1 MYHTNEAYKTTVANY
16 PQKFNLSIEVTFDES
31 TGLDTVTVPPEDI
44 FEAGFSEEL
53 FLSTFCIGS
62 TVEPRFWV
70 RMHNP
75 NGKYSENALATAE
88 IRPCMT
94 LYNEADE
101 AVDTV
106 PIGVFH
112 VTKIAA
118 QNSDLRLECMDRMD
132 DLHTLFE
139 PQGVE
144 TSLYA
149 LGRRIAQT
157 VRAEFKSTPQN
168 LITSVGKR
176 SILQQTVN
184 DSIFKGYSYA
194 QVLSCIAEVCGSFAI
209 FDNEGNLWLRW
220 FKESDVT
227 LTGDFARSPLE
238 LNGNTFSM
246 DGNIVQ
252 VTGVNVVSEDTE
264 LARVGTDEYLLTLNE
279 NPIANAMPETAA
291 NAVLYRLKNTKYIP
305 CRYERIGGDP
315 SVQLGDILTIID
327 NKEPYN
333 EANADTY
340 DRYSLFLT
348 SRNWRFNG
356 AFTENYNASGN
367 PDKDLNTDRGM
378 TRSKRLAQ
386 LAKRVTEVEK
396 NITEGMTDYEA
407 ALLMFNDKLFNA
419 KGLYKT
425 VREKENGG
433 VIVYFHDETELENS
447 HVIQMFS
454 AAGFA
459 WTTDGW
465 NNGEPLWRY
474 GFTDAGDAI
483 LNTINAYILSAD
495 IIKTGILQSQ
505 NGASWI
511 NMDDGTFCFRA
522 ATPLGMDLDTGEAI
536 YSYEK
541 VLELANKQLNVYGTL
556 RNLQYPS
563 YSVSVGPSE
572 RNDGGAF
579 TVTDST
585 NGWGNLFQVYSVV
598 GGDKKGAI
606 WTAPFLLNSEKTNRK
621 GISVFPQDISIFNDN
636 YGKQTHV
643 SCREGTVDITNS
655 TVNLQLYRDNIMLTS
670 YEHPWVYFNYFPP
683 EKGIAPQVYGF
694 GNGTPGERAGI
705 ECGAIDSTGEV
716 KCTSVNSS
724 GYGIFNGFLNVGGNT
739 SIGGKISVGGSGVYK
754 NQCASFHGNISIG
767 NGYYEGYALSV
778 LGTACVNGVN
788 VTSDPELKE
797 NIAEV
802 TNLNALSKISNMKF
816 YSYDYKSDSALHV
829 DIGTM
834 APDSPA
840 EIQSNDGKAID
851 LYAYI
856 NLTTKAVQELSQKVE
871 ALEQKISELEAVNQA
886 LKQ

>member
-1 MYHTNEAYKTTVANY
+1 MYHTNADYKETVALFPQNY
-16 PQKFNLSIEVTFDES
+16 RMEIEITFDES

-62 TVEPRFWV
+62 TVEPCFWV

-88 IRPCMT
+88 IRPLVT
-94 LYNEADE
+94 LYNLFGIKQ
-101 AVDTV
+101 DTV

-112 VTKIAA
+112 VTKITA
-118 QNSDLRLECMDRMD
+118 QNSDLRLECMDRMTY
-132 DLHTLFE
+132 LNRLFE
-139 PQGVE
+139 PQGAE

-157 VRAEFKSTPQN
+157 VRAEFKSTPLN

-194 QVLSCIAEVCGSFAI
+194 QVLRCIAEVCGSFAI
-209 FDNEGNLWLRW
+209 FDNEGNLYLRW
-220 FKESDVT
+220 FRESDVT

-264 LARVGTDEYLLTLNE
+264 LARVGTDKYLLTLNE
-279 NPIANAMPETAA
+279 NPIANAMPEAAA

-315 SVQLGDILTIID
+315 SIQLGDILTIID

-396 NITEGMTDYEA
+396 NITDGMTDYEA

-419 KGLYKT
+419 NGLYKT
-425 VREKENGG
+425 VKTKEDGS
-433 VIVYFHDETELENS
+433 IILYFHDETELENS

-454 AAGFA
+454 ASGFA

-495 IIKTGILQSQ
+495 IIKTGVLQSQ

-511 NMDDGTFCFRA
+511 NMDNGTFCFRS
-522 ATPLGMDLDTGEAI
+522 ATQTGTDVDENPI
-536 YSYEK
+536 YSYENK
-541 VLELANKQLNVYGTL
+541 LLLDDKGELGVYGKLKSTQHP
-556 RNLQYPS
+556 NM
-563 YSVSVGPSE
+563 SVYIGASKPTGAGMFSVYDSSVGHTFS
-572 RNDGGAF
+572 
-579 TVTDST
+579 
-585 NGWGNLFQVYSVV
+585 VYSAE
-598 GGDKKGAI
+598 GCSAWTFEAFDDSWGRGLYFYEDYMQLTIENRYGDNG
-606 WTAPFLLNSEKTNRK
+606 
-621 GISVFPQDISIFNDN
+621 VFIDAEMD
-636 YGKQTHV
+636 GHV
-643 SCREGTVDITNS
+643 YITNDKAY
-655 TVNLQLYRDNIMLTS
+655 L
-670 YEHPWVYFNYFPP
+670 
-683 EKGIAPQVYGF
+683 
-694 GNGTPGERAGI
+694 
-705 ECGAIDSTGEV
+705 
-716 KCTSVNSS
+716 
-724 GYGIFNGFLNVGGNT
+724 
-739 SIGGKISVGGSGVYK
+739 GVYK
-754 NQCASFHGNISIG
+754 GDIQMATNSHDYVWINYWSPKIGKQPNAYKFGDGTGGGLADIVANRLVLGKRDEWDCAATIDGDTVITGSCWANNYYNNSTRDMKKNIQPQKAD
-767 NGYYEGYALSV
+767 ALS
-778 LGTACVNGVN
+778 LIK
-788 VTSDPELKE
+788 SL
-797 NIAEV
+797 
-802 TNLNALSKISNMKF
+802 KF
-816 YSYDYKSDSALHV
+816 YSYDYDMDLSQTTDDSEPKQSHIDFGLVAEESPQEIKS
-829 DIGTM
+829 
-834 APDSPA
+834 
-840 EIQSNDGKAID
+840 EDGKAIN
-851 LYAYI
+851 LYEFI
-856 NLTTKAVQELSQKVE
+856 SLTAKSVQELSEKVE
-871 ALEQKISELEAVNQA
+871 QQAQEITRLKAEISA

>member
-1 MYHTNEAYKTTVANY
+1 MYHTNADYKETVALFPQNY
-16 PQKFNLSIEVTFDES
+16 RMEIEITFDES

-62 TVEPRFWV
+62 TVEPCFWV

-209 FDNEGNLWLRW
+209 FDNEGNLYLRW

-315 SVQLGDILTIID
+315 SIQLGDILTIID

-495 IIKTGILQSQ
+495 IIKTGVLQSQ

-511 NMDDGTFCFRA
+511 NMDNGTFCFRS

-536 YSYEK
+536 YSYEEK
-541 VLELANKQLNVYGTL
+541 LTLSNNGELGVYGEL
-556 RNLQYPS
+556 RNVNFKD
-563 YSVSVGPSE
+563 YSAKIGPSI
-572 RNDGGAF
+572 RDTGGAF
-579 TVTDST
+579 SCLYKNEPFFEINRTD
-585 NGWGNLFQVYSVV
+585 GVCYL
-598 GGDKKGAI
+598 
-606 WTAPFLLNSEKTNRK
+606 
-621 GISVFPQDISIFNDN
+621 
-636 YGKQTHV
+636 
-643 SCREGTVDITNS
+643 
-655 TVNLQLYRDNIMLTS
+655 
-670 YEHPWVYFNYFPP
+670 
-683 EKGIAPQVYGF
+683 
-694 GNGTPGERAGI
+694 
-705 ECGAIDSTGEV
+705 
-716 KCTSVNSS
+716 SS
-724 GYGIFNGFLNVGGNT
+724 GYADTRSSIGLNESELYLHYFNHDDNGYARGGWMTIDNDIHIKSEQVWIETVKDTICISNRSYPYVWFNFYEPKGLRTTGYRFGDGTEKGYGFLFAANFTVMSDRALKT
-739 SIGGKISVGGSGVYK
+739 
-754 NQCASFHGNISIG
+754 NISQI
-767 NGYYEGYALSV
+767 NSNDALAKVKS
-778 LGTACVNGVN
+778 L
-788 VTSDPELKE
+788 
-797 NIAEV
+797 
-802 TNLNALSKISNMKF
+802 KF
-816 YSYDYKSDSALHV
+816 YSYNTTDSDNCCNMGIMADEAPK
-829 DIGTM
+829 DILYT
-834 APDSPA
+834 
-840 EIQSNDGKAID
+840 DGKSVN
-851 LYAYI
+851 LYDYI
-856 NLTTKAVQELSQKVE
+856 SLTAKAVQELSEKVE
-871 ALEQKISELEAVNQA
+871 QQAQEIAQLKAELSA
-886 LKQ
+886 LKS

>member
-1 MYHTNEAYKTTVANY
+1 MYHTNADYKETVALFPQNY
-16 PQKFNLSIEVTFDES
+16 RMEIEITFDES
-31 TGLDTVTVPPEDI
+31 TGLDTVTVPPDDI

-88 IRPCMT
+88 IRPLVT
-94 LYNEADE
+94 LYNLFG
-101 AVDTV
+101 VKQDTV

-112 VTKIAA
+112 VTKITA

-157 VRAEFKSTPQN
+157 VRAEFKSTPLN
-168 LITSVGKR
+168 LITSTGKR

-194 QVLSCIAEVCGSFAI
+194 QVLRCIAEVCGSFAI
-209 FDNEGNLWLRW
+209 FDNEGNLYLRW
-220 FKESDVT
+220 FRESDVT
-227 LTGDFARSPLE
+227 LTGDSARSPLE

-264 LARVGTDEYLLTLNE
+264 LARVGTDKYLLTLNE
-279 NPIANAMPETAA
+279 NPIANAMPVVAA

-333 EANADTY
+333 EANADAY

-419 KGLYKT
+419 NGLYKT
-425 VREKENGG
+425 VKTKEDGS
-433 VIVYFHDETELENS
+433 IILYFHDETELENS
-447 HVIQMFS
+447 QVIQMFS
-454 AAGFA
+454 ASGFA

-495 IIKTGILQSQ
+495 IIKTGLLQSK

-511 NMDDGTFCFRA
+511 NMDNGTFCFRS
-522 ATPLGMDLDTGEAI
+522 ATPFGMDLDTGEAI
-536 YSYEK
+536 YSYEDK
-541 VLELANKQLNVYGTL
+541 LSLDDKGTLGVYGEL
-556 RNLQYPS
+556 RSSQFPK
-563 YSVSVGPSE
+563 YSIGIGPSA
-572 RNDGGAF
+572 NDDPEISIG
-579 TVTDST
+579 TVALRATDSSYT
-585 NGWGNLFQVYSVV
+585 DGDIFQIADASIDDNKIIELRLNTKDTKFVCEENLAY
-598 GGDKKGAI
+598 
-606 WTAPFLLNSEKTNRK
+606 
-621 GISVFPQDISIFNDN
+621 
-636 YGKQTHV
+636 
-643 SCREGTVDITNS
+643 IT
-655 TVNLQLYRDNIMLTS
+655 TGTS
-670 YEHPWVYFNYFPP
+670 YISTYKGDVQLSTYSHPYVWINYYEPM
-683 EKGIAPQVYGF
+683 YGLRPTAYKF
-694 GNGTPGERAGI
+694 GNGT
-705 ECGAIDSTGEV
+705 
-716 KCTSVNSS
+716 
-724 GYGIFNGFLNVGGNT
+724 NGGLGDIVANR
-739 SIGGKISVGGSGVYK
+739 I
-754 NQCASFHGNISIG
+754 
-767 NGYYEGYALSV
+767 V
-778 LGTACVNGVN
+778 LGTRDEWDCAATIGGDAVITGSCWANN
-788 VTSDPELKE
+788 YYNNSTRDMKK
-797 NIAEV
+797 NIQPQKAD
-802 TNLNALSKISNMKF
+802 ALSLIKLLKF
-816 YSYDYKSDSALHV
+816 YSYDYDMDLSQPTDDSEPKQSHIDFGLVAEESPQEIKS
-829 DIGTM
+829 
-834 APDSPA
+834 
-840 EIQSNDGKAID
+840 EDGKAIN
-851 LYAYI
+851 LYEFI
-856 NLTTKAVQELSQKVE
+856 SLTAKSVQELSEKVE
-871 ALEQKISELEAVNQA
+871 QQA
-886 LKQ
+886 QEITRLKQRFQH

>member
-209 FDNEGNLWLRW
+209 FDNEGNLYLRW

-511 NMDDGTFCFRA
+511 NMDDGTFCFRS
-522 ATPLGMDLDTGEAI
+522 ATQTGTDADENPI
-536 YSYEK
+536 YSYENK
-541 VLELANKQLNVYGTL
+541 LLLDDNGELGVYGKLKSTQHP
-556 RNLQYPS
+556 NM
-563 YSVSVGPSE
+563 SVYIGASKPTGAGMFSVYDSSVGHTFS
-572 RNDGGAF
+572 
-579 TVTDST
+579 
-585 NGWGNLFQVYSVV
+585 VYSAE
-598 GGDKKGAI
+598 GYAA
-606 WTAPFLLNSEKTNRK
+606 WTFEAFDDSWGRGLYFYEDYMQLTIENRYGEN
-621 GISVFPQDISIFNDN
+621 GIFIDAEMD
-636 YGKQTHV
+636 GHV
-643 SCREGTVDITNS
+643 YITNDKAY
-655 TVNLQLYRDNIMLTS
+655 L
-670 YEHPWVYFNYFPP
+670 
-683 EKGIAPQVYGF
+683 
-694 GNGTPGERAGI
+694 
-705 ECGAIDSTGEV
+705 
-716 KCTSVNSS
+716 
-724 GYGIFNGFLNVGGNT
+724 
-739 SIGGKISVGGSGVYK
+739 GVYK
-754 NQCASFHGNISIG
+754 GDIQMATNSHDYVWINYWSPKIGKQPNAYKFGDGTGGGLADIVANRLVLGKRDEWDCAATIDGDTVITGSCLANNYYNNSTRDMKKNIQTQKAD
-767 NGYYEGYALSV
+767 ALS
-778 LGTACVNGVN
+778 LIK
-788 VTSDPELKE
+788 L
-797 NIAEV
+797 
-802 TNLNALSKISNMKF
+802 LKF
-816 YSYDYKSDSALHV
+816 YSYDYDMDLSKTADDSEPKQSHIDFGLVAEESPQEIKS
-829 DIGTM
+829 
-834 APDSPA
+834 
-840 EIQSNDGKAID
+840 EDGKAIN
-851 LYAYI
+851 LYEFI
-856 NLTTKAVQELSQKVE
+856 SLTAKSVQELSEKVE
-871 ALEQKISELEAVNQA
+871 QQAQEITRLKAEISA

>member
-1 MYHTNEAYKTTVANY
+1 MYHTNADYKETVALFPQNY
-16 PQKFNLSIEVTFDES
+16 RMEIEITFDES
-31 TGLDTVTVPPEDI
+31 TGLDTVTVPPDDI

-62 TVEPRFWV
+62 TVEPCFWV

-88 IRPCMT
+88 IRPLVT
-94 LYNEADE
+94 LYNLFGIKQ
-101 AVDTV
+101 DTV

-112 VTKIAA
+112 VTKITV
-118 QNSDLRLECMDRMD
+118 QNSDLRLECMDRMTY
-132 DLHTLFE
+132 LNRLFE

-157 VRAEFKSTPQN
+157 VRAEFKSTPLN
-168 LITSVGKR
+168 LITSTGKR

-264 LARVGTDEYLLTLNE
+264 LARVGTDKYLLTLNE
-279 NPIANAMPETAA
+279 NPIANAMPVVAA

-315 SVQLGDILTIID
+315 SIQLGDILTIID

-495 IIKTGILQSQ
+495 IIKTGVLQSQ

-511 NMDDGTFCFRA
+511 NMDNGTFCFRS
-522 ATPLGMDLDTGEAI
+522 ATPEGMDLDTGEAI
-536 YSYEK
+536 YSYEEK
-541 VLELANKQLNVYGTL
+541 LTLGDNGELGVYGEL
-556 RNLQYPS
+556 RSSQFPK
-563 YSVSVGPSE
+563 YSIGIGPSM
-572 RNDGGAF
+572 NDNPEVSIGTIALRA
-579 TVTDST
+579 TDSSYTDGDIFQIADASIDDNKIIELRLNSRDTKFACEENLAYIT
-585 NGWGNLFQVYSVV
+585 NGTAYISTYNGDVQLSTYSHPYVWINYYEPMY
-598 GGDKKGAI
+598 GLRP
-606 WTAPFLLNSEKTNRK
+606 TAYK
-621 GISVFPQDISIFNDN
+621 
-636 YGKQTHV
+636 
-643 SCREGTVDITNS
+643 
-655 TVNLQLYRDNIMLTS
+655 
-670 YEHPWVYFNYFPP
+670 
-683 EKGIAPQVYGF
+683 F
-694 GNGTPGERAGI
+694 GNGTE
-705 ECGAIDSTGEV
+705 
-716 KCTSVNSS
+716 
-724 GYGIFNGFLNVGGNT
+724 GGLADIVANRIVLGKRDEWDCAAT
-739 SIGGKISVGGSGVYK
+739 IGGDAVITGSCWANNYYNNSTRDMKK
-754 NQCASFHGNISIG
+754 NIQPQKAD
-767 NGYYEGYALSV
+767 ALS
-778 LGTACVNGVN
+778 LIK
-788 VTSDPELKE
+788 L
-797 NIAEV
+797 
-802 TNLNALSKISNMKF
+802 LKF
-816 YSYDYKSDSALHV
+816 YSYDYDTDLNQITDSIEPKQSHIDFGLVAEESPQEIKS
-829 DIGTM
+829 
-834 APDSPA
+834 
-840 EIQSNDGKAID
+840 EDGKAIN
-851 LYAYI
+851 LYEFI
-856 NLTTKAVQELSQKVE
+856 SLTAKSVQELSEKVE
-871 ALEQKISELEAVNQA
+871 KQAQEITRLKAEISA